1 MNYNSAQNQQ
11 PISNKDGLYSDK
23 PNVRELEL
31 DKEDYSKSSL
41 CKSAAAKSNW
51 ETSNAAKL

>member
-1 MNYNSAQNQQ
+1 MNYNSAQNEQ
-11 PISNKDGLYSDK
+11 PASNKDGLYSDK

-41 CKSAAAKSNW
+41 CKSAAAEGN
-51 ETSNAAKL
+51 